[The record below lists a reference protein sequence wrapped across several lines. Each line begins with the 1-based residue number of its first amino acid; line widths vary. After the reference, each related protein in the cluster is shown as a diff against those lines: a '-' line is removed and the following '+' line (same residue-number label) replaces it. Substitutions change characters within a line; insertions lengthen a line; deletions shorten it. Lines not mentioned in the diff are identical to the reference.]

1 MRGCG
6 GVSQPSVHWAGLEKR
21 VKKVWTDTGESW
33 ERVKGEFRGQSWPLL
48 IFLCMLK
55 LRPWGEQYWGESQ
68 I

>member
-6 GVSQPSVHWAGLEKR
+6 GVSQPSVHWAGLER
-21 VKKVWTDTGESW
+21 WVKNVWTDTRESW

-55 LRPWGEQYWGESQ
+55 LRPWSEQYWGESQ